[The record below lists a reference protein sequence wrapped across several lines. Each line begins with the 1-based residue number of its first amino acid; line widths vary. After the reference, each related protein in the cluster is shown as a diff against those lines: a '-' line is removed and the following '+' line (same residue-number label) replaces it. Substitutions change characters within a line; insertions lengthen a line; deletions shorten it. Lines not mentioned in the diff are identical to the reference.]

1 MSSECSKALGWN
13 ECSKGRP
20 KRTYGLRMV
29 TSIEDAA
36 LFAREAGTHKL
47 AAWFDERVAAGDPGP
62 VYFRDGG
69 VCTEQEEF

>member
-1 MSSECSKALGWN
+1 
-13 ECSKGRP
+13 
-20 KRTYGLRMV
+20 MV